1 MAPHRP
7 RKKLRFRDATAAPSA
22 AAAAA
27 SSDALLSL
35 PPEILDEILGR
46 LDLCDA
52 VRTSALS
59 RAWRRRWES
68 LPSVDIVIPY
78 GQQALWTVDCVL
90 PRCSGRVRRF
100 HTFLDDE
107 FSARR
112 LDDWLL
118 VFSRHGGVEDL
129 NLVRNGK
136 RFFLHSCVFSW
147 CRLVSLDLF
156 NCHFPPLPPGFESFP
171 DLKVLSLCNVK
182 LQQNGERQLEE
193 IIEMSPLLEN
203 LILSEVCIPGDD
215 LIEWEIRAPNL
226 RHITI
231 CSNVDYGWNF
241 AQLPCLHS
249 AVIELWE
256 YVGHRDFAKF
266 LSGLVQVRKLR
277 LTTFYGPVNGVSIL
291 ETLPCTFVN
300 LKSLK
305 LLMHFS
311 ELPPILFMFC
321 LLRKTPNLEKLKI
334 LIYDG
339 EEQKIE
345 ADEEFLNAQW
355 TDGMCANLQVVK
367 LARINWLPNEL
378 SFMKLI
384 LSKARL
390 LRSLAVSHHD
400 ECSVSHEDPLNE
412 LLKCGRASAQAQVLF
427 QGSAGDY

>member
-1 MAPHRP
+1 MAPYRP
-7 RKKLRFRDATAAPSA
+7 RKKLRIRNATAAPSA
-22 AAAAA
+22 AAAA
-27 SSDALLSL
+27 SDALLSL

-46 LDLCDA
+46 IDLCDA

-59 RAWRRRWES
+59 RAWRHRWES
-68 LPSVDIVIPY
+68 LPSLDIVIPY

-100 HTFLDDE
+100 QAFLDDE

-112 LDDWLL
+112 LDEWLL
-118 VFSRHGGVEDL
+118 VFSRYGGVQDL
-129 NLVRNGK
+129 NLLRNGN
-136 RFFLHSCVFSW
+136 RFFSLHSSVFSW
-147 CRLVSLDLF
+147 RRLVSLDLF
-156 NCHFPPLPPGFESFP
+156 TCHFPPLPPGFEGLP

-182 LQQNGERQLEE
+182 LQQNGECQLEE
-193 IIEMSPLLEN
+193 IIETSPLLEN
-203 LILSEVCIPGDD
+203 LILSEVCIGGDD

-231 CSNVDYGWNF
+231 CSNFDYGWNF

-256 YVGHRDFAKF
+256 YVGDRDFSKF
-266 LSGLVQVRKLR
+266 LSGLVQVTKLR
-277 LTTFYGPVNGVSIL
+277 LTTLYAPVNGVSIL
-291 ETLPCTFVN
+291 ETLPCTFAN

-305 LLMHFS
+305 LLMHFN

-339 EEQKIE
+339 EEQNIE
-345 ADEEFLNAQW
+345 ADEEFLSAQW
-355 TDGMCANLQVVK
+355 TDGMCGNLQVVK

-384 LSKARL
+384 LSKAKL
-390 LRSLAVSHHD
+390 LRSLVVSHHD
-400 ECSVSHEDPLNE
+400 ECSVSHKDPLNE
-412 LLKCGRASAQAQVLF
+412 LLKCRTASAQAQVLF
-427 QGSAGDY
+427 QGSSGDY